1 MAARLEQER
10 LQARKA
16 RLIKQN
22 DLHRENLQAEL
33 ENLRGA
39 ADWMER
45 GFAFYR
51 SASRLKSWIKPPES
65 SRSRSS
71 KNPLGKLVRG
81 CVLGFRLW
89 KNITR
94 G

>member
-22 DLHRENLQAEL
+22 DLHRANLQAEF

-51 SASRLKSWIKPPES
+51 SAGRLKSWIKPPE
-65 SRSRSS
+65 RFRSS
-71 KNPLGKLVRG
+71 TNPLGKLVRG
-81 CVLGFRLW
+81 CLLGFRLW

>member
-1 MAARLEQER
+1 MAAKLEQER

-22 DLHRENLQAEL
+22 EMHRRNLQAEV

-39 ADWMER
+39 AEWMER
-45 GFAFYR
+45 GYDFYKAAGR
-51 SASRLKSWIKPPES
+51 LGIWSAPLVS
-65 SRSRSS
+65 SRRKKRNSFA
-71 KNPLGKLVRG
+71 KLFHG
-81 CVLGFRLW
+81 CVLGFRVL
-89 KNITR
+89 KNLSK